1 MAPKKKSKE
10 KTKNKGPKGK
20 KARVKAKLERQW
32 GEEVTQ
38 ETKLRKGKSR
48 ISDQQQRGKNGKGK
62 LERKPKKQSPAAVS
76 ETVSDSYSSDDDLS
90 DNGGDSD
97 NDGAGAFTSL
107 LSSIARNNGDVR
119 MDDDD
124 DDSIDQSVNNSEPEE
139 MDEDDD
145 DAAADVDP
153 ILRDS
158 FTERFSQPPLP
169 EDEEQRTKTMAGLQK
184 TTKVTVSHVDSS
196 MEVHVSNKLQETLH
210 LPVSSS
216 TSKSTEEPTPAAT
229 AKAASDWNKLALSSY
244 ASGRE
249 LLQKQWEKNNIKKKV
264 FTPLQSVLYPVLS
277 NYADV
282 LLTTEAR
289 TNQKR
294 QPSQNAILLHVLNHV
309 LTSRGRIQK
318 HNKRIKAV
326 EAAEDKKEKE
336 EEDNDKTIS
345 EHDPEVWRDQG
356 YTRPTVLILLPTRGM
371 CYSLVQALISLL
383 GDDVNVENEDRFKE
397 EFGPPL
403 VDEEET
409 TDQLENRRRQ
419 VLKQKGAEWLEL
431 FGDDV
436 NDDDDFKMGLAL
448 IPKGNKKSKMDKNA
462 AGETNCSVKLYN
474 DFYRSDIILASPL
487 GLKMATSDSEEKAG
501 DVDFLSSIE
510 VCWVARADALLMQ
523 NWDHVND
530 VMNIVN
536 QQPKNTNDTDFS
548 RVRPYHLAGQS
559 AYWRQMIVTSTLTD
573 PLILSMF
580 KRFAKSAQGL
590 AKIRRRTPEEDATI
604 ANVILATRQVFQR
617 VTATSFSTQSEDRLA
632 YFTAKVLPQ
641 ILRNQQKHTLIFIP
655 SYFDFV
661 ALRSVLL
668 KLPEPIDFVSVTEY
682 ARTSEVSRGRAR
694 FLQGRKPLMLYTGRA
709 HYFHRHFMKGVRH
722 LVFLGLP
729 EDPTFYSDH
738 VNLLNDFGN
747 NHDNGKQNDSIAT
760 AASGGNVA
768 SCLAVFTKYDAHA
781 LERVVG
787 SSNSRR
793 MLQGEKSTFLF
804 TS

>member
-1 MAPKKKSKE
+1 
-10 KTKNKGPKGK
+10 
-20 KARVKAKLERQW
+20 
-32 GEEVTQ
+32 
-38 ETKLRKGKSR
+38 
-48 ISDQQQRGKNGKGK
+48 
-62 LERKPKKQSPAAVS
+62 
-76 ETVSDSYSSDDDLS
+76 
-90 DNGGDSD
+90 
-97 NDGAGAFTSL
+97 
-107 LSSIARNNGDVR
+107 
-119 MDDDD
+119 
-124 DDSIDQSVNNSEPEE
+124 
-139 MDEDDD
+139 
-145 DAAADVDP
+145 
-153 ILRDS
+153 
-158 FTERFSQPPLP
+158 
-169 EDEEQRTKTMAGLQK
+169 
-184 TTKVTVSHVDSS
+184 
-196 MEVHVSNKLQETLH
+196 
-210 LPVSSS
+210 
-216 TSKSTEEPTPAAT
+216 
-229 AKAASDWNKLALSSY
+229 
-244 ASGRE
+244 
-249 LLQKQWEKNNIKKKV
+249 
-264 FTPLQSVLYPVLS
+264 
-277 NYADV
+277 
-282 LLTTEAR
+282 
-289 TNQKR
+289 
-294 QPSQNAILLHVLNHV
+294 
-309 LTSRGRIQK
+309 
-318 HNKRIKAV
+318 
-326 EAAEDKKEKE
+326 
-336 EEDNDKTIS
+336 
-345 EHDPEVWRDQG
+345 
-356 YTRPTVLILLPTRGM
+356 
-371 CYSLVQALISLL
+371 
-383 GDDVNVENEDRFKE
+383 
-397 EFGPPL
+397 
-403 VDEEET
+403 
-409 TDQLENRRRQ
+409 
-419 VLKQKGAEWLEL
+419 LEL

-448 IPKGNKKSKMDKNA
+448 IPKGNKKSKTDKNA

-487 GLKMATSDSEEKAG
+487 GLKMATSASEEKAG

-536 QQPKNTNDTDFS
+536 QQPRNTNDTDFS

-580 KRFAKSAQGL
+580 KHFAKSAQGL
-590 AKIRRRTPEEDATI
+590 VKIRRRTPEEDATI

-738 VNLLNDFGN
+738 VNLLNEFGG
-747 NHDNGKQNDSIAT
+747 NHDSGNQNDSIAAT
-760 AASGGNVA
+760 ASGGNVA
-768 SCLAVFTKYDAHA
+768 SCLALFTKYDAHA